1 MGARFPLRPLRVEL
15 GVGLDLQWGHDPG
28 LLKDPIRGDVV
39 SDGVVA
45 WLEEQALTATHL
57 SVFWQPRRRAHVE
70 AKDYFAAY
78 DDLFARVGNRF
89 ATRAIHHT
97 ALSRR
102 AVEAYRRGELLEVTN
117 ALVDRYGFV
126 WVSEDVGLWPIQGK
140 PPNATGPRLN
150 KEGLWAAIR
159 HARVVRA
166 GLEVPLLVD
175 FPAFAN
181 NAGAHEGP
189 IHAYDFFRAIVED
202 ADVAATFDTAKFL
215 SYQWQRGKRRQEM
228 FTELEKL
235 PLSRC
240 FEIHVSGRD
249 ANSGRSFEGPA
260 DLLFD
265 AQLEMLD
272 RLVPLCPNVRV
283 VAYDGLLFDARSG
296 LATATMSRFAR
307 LRQVVIAWTAKASA
321 DRSLEVQVEA
331 EPSFGSADAGDAR
344 RPEELSSGRGS
355 SDARDRRRGHRPA

>member
-1 MGARFPLRPLRVEL
+1 MAARFPRGPTTVEL
-15 GVGLDLQWGHDPG
+15 GVGVDLQWDHDAG
-28 LLKDPIRGDVV
+28 LVKDPIRGDVV

-45 WLEEQALTATHL
+45 LLEKQAASASHL
-57 SVFWQPRRRAHVE
+57 SVGWQPRRRTHVE
-70 AKDYFAAY
+70 ARDYFPAY
-78 DDLFARVGNRF
+78 DELFGRVGNRF
-89 ATRAIHHT
+89 VSRALRHT

-117 ALVDRYGFV
+117 ALVDRYNFG

-140 PPNATGPRLN
+140 PPTATGPRLN
-150 KEGLWAAIR
+150 QEGLWAAIR

-175 FPAFAN
+175 FPGFAN

-189 IHAYDFFRAIVED
+189 IHAYDFFRTVVED

-215 SYQWQRGKRRQEM
+215 SYQWQRGRRGSEM

-249 ANSGRSFEGPA
+249 ANSGRSF
-260 DLLFD
+260 
-265 AQLEMLD
+265 
-272 RLVPLCPNVRV
+272 
-283 VAYDGLLFDARSG
+283 
-296 LATATMSRFAR
+296 
-307 LRQVVIAWTAKASA
+307 
-321 DRSLEVQVEA
+321 
-331 EPSFGSADAGDAR
+331 
-344 RPEELSSGRGS
+344 
-355 SDARDRRRGHRPA
+355 